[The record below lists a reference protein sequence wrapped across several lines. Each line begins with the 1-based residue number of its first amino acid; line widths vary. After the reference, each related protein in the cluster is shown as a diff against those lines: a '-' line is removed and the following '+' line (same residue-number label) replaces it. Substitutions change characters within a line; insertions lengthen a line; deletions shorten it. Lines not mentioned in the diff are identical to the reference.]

1 MSSKARGIK
10 VGLLG
15 LGVIGSRVAQE
26 LIERTSIITTQLGSS
41 IEISAVLVRDLEK
54 QRSVLGLSHLITASP
69 GDIIDNPD
77 IDVVVEVMGGEMPA
91 LDFVTRAIDNG
102 KHIVTANKELISKHG
117 SDLMLRANQ
126 NKVCINFEASVG
138 GGIPII
144 RPIMEDLRG
153 NDLRAI
159 RSIINGT
166 TNYILSQM
174 TQRGIGLDQ
183 ALSEAQD
190 LGYAEP
196 DPTNDV
202 EGIDSAYKLS
212 ILASLAFQT
221 QVRDIDVYREG
232 ISSLNPKDIRY
243 AGQLGYRIKLM
254 AIAKKEGDRIEARVH
269 PALIPES
276 APLAKVEGVF
286 NAVEIEGD
294 LVGRVLFHGQ
304 GAGPMPT
311 SSAILGDILGIGRYI
326 VGGLELPHNLIPKS
340 SLEIKGIDELI
351 SRYYIRLTAL
361 NEAGVLAQ
369 MSRILGDL
377 NIGIATVIQ
386 KESDMELKTA
396 EVVITTY
403 PALEKDIR
411 QALRDIRELTVVKE
425 IENALRIEDWEEDH
439 N

>member
-1 MSSKARGIK
+1 MSSKAGGLKI
-10 VGLLG
+10 GLLG
-15 LGVIGSRVAQE
+15 LGVIGSGVAQA
-26 LIERTSIITTQLGSS
+26 LIERSSIITTQLGSS
-41 IEISAVLVRDLEK
+41 IEISAILVRDLEK
-54 QRSVLGLSHLITASP
+54 QRSVLGLSHLITTSP

-77 IDVVVEVMGGEMPA
+77 IDVVVEVMGGEIPA

-117 SDLMLRANQ
+117 PDLMLRASQ
-126 NKVCINFEASVG
+126 NKVRINFEASVG

-174 TQRGIGLDQ
+174 TQREISLDQ

-221 QVRDIDVYREG
+221 KVRDIDIHREG
-232 ISSLNPKDIRY
+232 ISSLNVKDIRY

-254 AIAKKEGDRIEARVH
+254 AIAKKEGGRIEARVH
-269 PALIPES
+269 PALIPENV
-276 APLAKVEGVF
+276 PLAKVEGVF

-311 SSAILGDILGIGRYI
+311 SSAILGDILGIGRYV
-326 VGGLELPHNLIPKS
+326 VGGLEVPYYLVPES
-340 SLEIKGIDELI
+340 SPVVKEIDELI

-361 NEAGVLAQ
+361 DEAGVLAQ

-377 NIGIATVIQ
+377 GIGIATVIQ
-386 KESDMELKTA
+386 KESDLELKTA

-411 QALRDIRELTVVKE
+411 QALEDISKLTVVKE
-425 IENALRIEDWEEDH
+425 IENALRIEDWEEDY